1 MKEHEF
7 KCKKC
12 GNTWYATDKDIRES
26 RKQQSNIQKAKLQ
39 NVSGFRGKK
48 YTKRSAEIARMQ
60 ETQSNQDPYRCSS
73 CGSRDVEIV
82 GESEIG
88 KNSGD
93 STLKQK
99 IWTALAILFM
109 PYLGIALLLWKKPFS
124 PRTNR
129 NCAIYCAAMTCLVI
143 VVTAISGNQ
152 KEPSGNQG
160 IVQEES
166 NSNQGATQG
175 NVAGDD
181 VQKDNLVYDVAQFS
195 KISGAELIAI
205 LGQPDSVDEGK
216 CNGAFEIPC
225 VYYDY
230 NNAEGLGEVS
240 FVLVNNSI
248 VRFTSYQNYPFTDG
262 DAILAEFGIEKG
274 ENCVTVANTD
284 VALRYRC
291 PADGIDD
298 FRAELIDGDTF
309 GYLQVTY
316 DMSFYEEWYLPVSM
330 GDRVNYTTLT
340 EYTVK
345 SLLKSPK
352 SADFAGVYGWNFG
365 RNQHY
370 VAVQSYV
377 DAQNSFGA
385 EIRSEFTFIY
395 FADTSTIAYAVF
407 DGEVIADN
415 GYTKTADIVSEL
427 YDAQKQSEALASAS
441 VG

>member
-1 MKEHEF
+1 
-7 KCKKC
+7 
-12 GNTWYATDKDIRES
+12 
-26 RKQQSNIQKAKLQ
+26 
-39 NVSGFRGKK
+39 
-48 YTKRSAEIARMQ
+48 
-60 ETQSNQDPYRCSS
+60 
-73 CGSRDVEIV
+73 
-82 GESEIG
+82 
-88 KNSGD
+88 
-93 STLKQK
+93 
-99 IWTALAILFM
+99 
-109 PYLGIALLLWKKPFS
+109 
-124 PRTNR
+124 
-129 NCAIYCAAMTCLVI
+129 MTCFVI
-143 VVTAISGNQ
+143 VAAVTSGNQ

-160 IVQEES
+160 T
-166 NSNQGATQG
+166 TQG
-175 NVAGDD
+175 NVTSDD
-181 VQKDNLVYDVAQFS
+181 MQKDNLVYDVTQFS

-274 ENCVTVANTD
+274 ENCVTVANTE

-298 FRAELIDGDTF
+298 FCAEEIDGDTF

-316 DMSFYEEWYLPVSM
+316 DMSFYEEWYLPMSIS
-330 GDRVNYTTLT
+330 DKSDYQYWTQEN
-340 EYTVK
+340 VK
-345 SLLKSPK
+345 QLLKAPK
-352 SADFAGVYGWNFG
+352 SADFPSITNGWSFG
-365 RNQHY
+365 RNQYY

-385 EIRSEFTFIY
+385 QIRSEFTLIY
-395 FADTSTIAYAVF
+395 FADTSTVAYAVF

-415 GYTKTADIVSEL
+415 GYTKTADIVSGL

>member
-1 MKEHEF
+1 MGSTE
-7 KCKKC
+7 
-12 GNTWYATDKDIRES
+12 G
-26 RKQQSNIQKAKLQ
+26 
-39 NVSGFRGKK
+39 NVS
-48 YTKRSAEIARMQ
+48 
-60 ETQSNQDPYRCSS
+60 
-73 CGSRDVEIV
+73 
-82 GESEIG
+82 
-88 KNSGD
+88 SGV
-93 STLKQK
+93 SLGQK
-99 IWTALAILFM
+99 LLIALAVVFLPF
-109 PYLGIALLLWKKPFS
+109 IAIIFLLWKKPFS
-124 PRTNR
+124 PRANR
-129 NCAIYCAAMTCLVI
+129 ICLIYCAVMTCFVI
-143 VVTAISGNQ
+143 VAAVTSGNQ

-160 IVQEES
+160 T
-166 NSNQGATQG
+166 TQG
-175 NVAGDD
+175 NVTSDD
-181 VQKDNLVYDVAQFS
+181 VQKDNLVYDVTQFS

-205 LGQPDSVDEGK
+205 LGQPDSVDEGT

-230 NNAEGLGEVS
+230 NNAEGIGEVS

-274 ENCVTVANTD
+274 ENCVTVANTEI
-284 VALRYRC
+284 ALRYRC

-316 DMSFYEEWYLPVSM
+316 DMSFYEEWYLPMSFS
-330 GDRVNYTTLT
+330 DISDFLYWTRT
-340 EYTVK
+340 EETVK
-345 SLLKSPK
+345 QLLKAPK
-352 SADFAGVYGWNFG
+352 SADFPSITNGWSFG
-365 RNQHY
+365 RNQYY

-385 EIRSEFTFIY
+385 QIRSEFTLIY
-395 FADTSTIAYAVF
+395 FADTSTVAYAVF

-415 GYTKTADIVSEL
+415 GYTKTADIVSGL